1 MILLRCWDFLATTM
15 LKMLRRA
22 PEDQRI
28 VVAAMLA
35 HDMGNVEMVTIL
47 SNVPQLTTIQALD
60 MAARAARSRPS
71 HEPDEDFLPT
81 LAPANEG
88 IVVVLNTRAEA
99 T

>member
-1 MILLRCWDFLATTM
+1 MLLQAWDFLANCM
-15 LKMLRRA
+15 LKMLRRV

-28 VVAAMLA
+28 VVAAMLS

-71 HEPDEDFLPT
+71 VEPDEDFLPT
-81 LAPANEG
+81 LASANDG

-99 T
+99 